1 MRVLML
7 TQVAPNPP
15 DAGPKVKTH
24 YVLRTLAREHEVE
37 LLTFARDEAEAEHA
51 RRLAPWCARVTIV
64 PLRRRRQREPY
75 YLARGWA
82 TGTPFLVARDARVA
96 FTQALASRLAS
107 GEIAAVHADQLTM
120 AQYLPLAR
128 AAGAWTV
135 FDAHNA
141 VWDLVRD
148 LARRQPTPVH
158 RLAAELEWRL
168 LRRFEGAACRSSTLT
183 LTVAPRDRALL
194 TEAAGQPIHAATIP
208 IGVEAEEVTPVATD
222 PAATSLLSVATMHYP
237 PNAEALR
244 WFRDTVW
251 PRVRAAHPAARVDVV
266 GPRPPADLAQWAQ
279 ADERAGVH
287 GYVPDL
293 AALYHAAAVFIVPL
307 RSGSGVRVKILE
319 AMARGIPV
327 VSTTIGAAGLDLHD
341 GQHLLIADTPGA
353 FAEAVLTLLRDPA
366 RRTALAQAA
375 RARVLELYDWRR
387 CCQPVLAQYER
398 LGTIA
403 VPQASAAPRM
413 NAAPASRKGGIGD
426 GG

>member
-1 MRVLML
+1 MRVLLL
-7 TQVAPNPP
+7 TQVVPNPP

-24 YVLRTLAREHEVE
+24 YVLRTLAREHQVE

-51 RRLAPWCARVTIV
+51 RQLGAWCSQVTVV
-64 PLRRRRQREPY
+64 PLRRQRLRELY

-96 FTQALASRLAS
+96 FARALASRLAT

-120 AQYLPLAR
+120 AQYLPPAR

-148 LARRQPTPVH
+148 LARRQPTPAH

-168 LRRFEGAACRSSTLT
+168 LRRFEGAACRTSTLT

-194 TEAAGQPIHAATIP
+194 TEAARQPICAATIP
-208 IGVEAEEVTPVATD
+208 IGVEVAAVTPVAAD
-222 PAATSLLSVATMHYP
+222 PEATNLLSVATMHYP

-244 WFRDTVW
+244 WFRDLVW
-251 PRVRAAHPAARVDVV
+251 PRIRAAHPAASVDIA
-266 GPRPPADLAQWAQ
+266 GPRPPDDLTQWGL
-279 ADERAGVH
+279 ADERARVH
-287 GYVPDL
+287 GYVADL
-293 AALYHAAAVFIVPL
+293 APLYRTAAVFIVPL
-307 RSGSGVRVKILE
+307 HSGSGVRVKILE

-327 VSTTIGAAGLDLHD
+327 VSTTVGAAGLDLRH
-341 GQHLLIADTPGA
+341 GEHLLIADTPDQ
-353 FAEAVLTLLRDPA
+353 FAKAVLTLLHDPA
-366 RRTALAQAA
+366 QRAALAGAA

-387 CCQPVLAQYER
+387 CCQPVLAHYER
-398 LGTIA
+398 LGNVA
-403 VPQASAAPRM
+403 VPGSRAAPRL
-413 NAAPASRKGGIGD
+413 NAAPISENAEASDGI
-426 GG
+426 